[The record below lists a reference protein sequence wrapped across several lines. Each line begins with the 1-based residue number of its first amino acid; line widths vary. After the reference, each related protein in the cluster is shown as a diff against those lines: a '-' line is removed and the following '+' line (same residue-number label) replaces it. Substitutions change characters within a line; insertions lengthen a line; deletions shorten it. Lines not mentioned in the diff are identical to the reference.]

1 MQTEN
6 SSFIKFVSYMTVFGN
21 LIFVLWILFN
31 GIKENFEGT
40 LIEKVSYA
48 GLMGLLISSSILI
61 LRKSKN

>member
-1 MQTEN
+1 
-6 SSFIKFVSYMTVFGN
+6 MTVFGN